1 MSRTADAAP
10 ESKPAPFPRFSQ
22 KGTRRMNTA
31 SPPVVLAE
39 GLAFRYAAGGG
50 LSRADLTLRAGTMAA
65 VEGPSGSGKS
75 TLLALLGLILS
86 PAAGSLHIAGTDTG
100 ALSPAD
106 RDALRL
112 RSIGIVLQDL
122 GLLTFLNAWEN
133 VAAAFGPRLSRH
145 RTAARALLSDLGME
159 QLADSP
165 VTELSGGQRQRIAVA
180 RAAVKEPVLVLADEP
195 TSGLDPKNANSVM
208 DSLRSCA
215 DRGAA
220 VLLVTHSAAV
230 AEACDQRYV
239 LDDGVLSG
247 VREET
252 LG

>member
-1 MSRTADAAP
+1 
-10 ESKPAPFPRFSQ
+10 
-22 KGTRRMNTA
+22 MNTA
-31 SPPVVLAE
+31 SPPVVLSE

-50 LSRADLTLRAGTMAA
+50 LIRADLTLRAGTMAA
-65 VEGPSGSGKS
+65 VEGPSGAGKS

-100 ALSPAD
+100 ALSPAG

-145 RTAARALLSDLGME
+145 RAAARALLGDLGME

-195 TSGLDPKNANSVM
+195 TSGLDPENANSVM
-208 DSLRSCA
+208 SSLRSCA
-215 DRGAA
+215 ERGAA
-220 VLLVTHSAAV
+220 VLLVTHSVAV
-230 AEACDQRYV
+230 AEVCDQRYV

-247 VREET
+247 VREGT
-252 LG
+252 SG

>member
-1 MSRTADAAP
+1 
-10 ESKPAPFPRFSQ
+10 
-22 KGTRRMNTA
+22 MNTA
-31 SPPVVLAE
+31 SPPIVLGE

-86 PAAGSLHIAGTDTG
+86 PTAGSLHIAGTDTG

-145 RTAARALLSDLGME
+145 RTAARALLGDLDME
-159 QLADSP
+159 HLADSP

-215 DRGAA
+215 ERGAA
-220 VLLVTHSAAV
+220 VLLVTHASSV

-239 LDDGVLSG
+239 LDDGVLSH
-247 VREET
+247 VREENLRQGSVRGET

>member
-1 MSRTADAAP
+1 
-10 ESKPAPFPRFSQ
+10 
-22 KGTRRMNTA
+22 MNTA
-31 SPPVVLAE
+31 SPPIVLGE

-86 PAAGSLHIAGTDTG
+86 PTAGSLHIAGTDTG

-145 RTAARALLSDLGME
+145 RTTARALLGDLGME
-159 QLADSP
+159 HLADSP

-180 RAAVKEPVLVLADEP
+180 RAAVKEPLLVLADEP

-208 DSLRSCA
+208 DALRSCA
-215 DRGAA
+215 GRGAA
-220 VLLVTHSAAV
+220 VLLVTHASAV

-239 LDDGVLSG
+239 LDDGVLSH
-247 VREET
+247 VHEVPQETARRET